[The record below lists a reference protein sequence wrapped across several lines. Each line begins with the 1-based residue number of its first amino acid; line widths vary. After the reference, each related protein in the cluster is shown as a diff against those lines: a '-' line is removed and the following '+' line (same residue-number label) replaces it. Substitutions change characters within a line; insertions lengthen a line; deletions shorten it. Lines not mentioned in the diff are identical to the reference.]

1 MKVYVLSSVS
11 FDCYGEFQDKTV
23 WGVFESEEDA
33 KKHIE
38 DNNIKHNESYI
49 SIDEFLL

>member
-23 WGVFESEEDA
+23 WGVFKSKEDA
-33 KKHIE
+33 NKYME
-38 DNNIKHNESYI
+38 DQNVKDIESYI
-49 SIDEFLL
+49 SIDEFIL